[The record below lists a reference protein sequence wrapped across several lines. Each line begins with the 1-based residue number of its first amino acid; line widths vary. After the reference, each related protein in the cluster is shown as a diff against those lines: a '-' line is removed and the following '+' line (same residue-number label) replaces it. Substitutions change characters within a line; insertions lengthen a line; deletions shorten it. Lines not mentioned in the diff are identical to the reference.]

1 MTLLLAYSTYLH
13 SWYPSLSLH
22 PNRNKA
28 LNSCINQCWH
38 MLMGMHVCTHVC
50 LVYSTVILLKGRFI
64 QGFTIL
70 LIIYLHINISND
82 GLQCR
87 MLIPSREDTISFQK
101 SAKSS
106 TGFIKISHTTFKSLI
121 WHYQS
126 LGDKI
131 IILNLLELKLFE
143 IFRK

>member
-1 MTLLLAYSTYLH
+1 
-13 SWYPSLSLH
+13 
-22 PNRNKA
+22 
-28 LNSCINQCWH
+28 
-38 MLMGMHVCTHVC
+38 
-50 LVYSTVILLKGRFI
+50 
-64 QGFTIL
+64 
-70 LIIYLHINISND
+70 
-82 GLQCR
+82 

-106 TGFIKISHTTFKSLI
+106 TGFIKISHKTFKSLI